1 MFRRWFYFAA
11 GDRNV
16 GIDPTMN
23 PMEQI
28 ANAPGREESLP
39 APLPPET
46 GLEASGSNAVAVIPA
61 ASRVALTLPPIL
73 AGSLTP
79 EIRHRVEHFYSSIY
93 EIFERWVNRPKSVH
107 TRRSYRDGVLSF
119 VRHRGI
125 LWPQEAP
132 ALLTISVA
140 DVQTYRDVLAAV
152 GAAPKTINHRV
163 SALSSFYKY
172 LALSA
177 AELRLPIL
185 VPNPAHSQFIAR
197 ESSDPREETLSLP
210 AARARQLL
218 HMAPGSSLLDCRDRA
233 ILKLYLY
240 SGIRLAA
247 GCFLAVEDFRQDGQ
261 EATLRLRE
269 KGDKRRTIGIH
280 YLAAQAIQEYIE
292 RAKLTSGPLFRPRR
306 HSHTEELAATSMEP
320 RTMWTILKE
329 YLSRLP
335 NALRER
341 ELSDGSKVMECVYTP
356 HSLRATAATLLLDSG
371 VDIMEVKE
379 LLGHRHVTTTQI
391 YDKRRRAVREG
402 ASHKMPL

>member
-1 MFRRWFYFAA
+1 
-11 GDRNV
+11 
-16 GIDPTMN
+16 MN
-23 PMEQI
+23 PMEQT
-28 ANAPGREESLP
+28 ANSPGREEGLP
-39 APLPPET
+39 APLSTET
-46 GLEASGSNAVAVIPA
+46 ALEVAAAHAVTVIPA
-61 ASRVALTLPPIL
+61 ASRGALTLPPIL

-79 EIRHRVEHFYSSIY
+79 EIRSGVEQFYSSLY
-93 EIFERWVNRPKSVH
+93 EFFERWVNRPKSVH

-125 LWPQEAP
+125 LWPQEAT

-140 DVQTYRDVLAAV
+140 DVQTYRDVLAAI

-218 HMAPGSSLLDCRDRA
+218 NLPAGDSVLAHRDRA
-233 ILKLYLY
+233 IVKLYLY
-240 SGIRLAA
+240 SGIRLAT
-247 GCFLAVEDFRQDGQ
+247 GCSLLVEDFRHDGE
-261 EATLRLRE
+261 EATLRLSE
-269 KGDKRRTIGIH
+269 KGDKRRTIGLH
-280 YLAAQAIQEYIE
+280 CVAAQAIQEYIQ
-292 RAKLTSGPLFRPRR
+292 RAELSSGPLFRPRR
-306 HSHTEELAATSMEP
+306 HSHTEELAATTMEP
-320 RTMWTILKE
+320 RTMWTILKD

-341 ELSDGSKVMECVYTP
+341 ELPDGNKVMECVYTP

-391 YDKRRRAVREG
+391 YDKRRRAAREG

>member
-1 MFRRWFYFAA
+1 MQTFTPNSAQSAA
-11 GDRNV
+11 PKSSTPNNNESASH
-16 GIDPTMN
+16 P
-23 PMEQI
+23 Q
-28 ANAPGREESLP
+28 GRELALAALPDALSGSGTLTPSSGDSRLSLP
-39 APLPPET
+39 P
-46 GLEASGSNAVAVIPA
+46 V
-61 ASRVALTLPPIL
+61 L
-73 AGSLTP
+73 AGSVTP
-79 EIRHRVEHFYSSIY
+79 EIRLRVEQFYSGVA
-93 EIFERWVNRPKSVH
+93 ELFERWVHRPKSVH

-119 VRHRGI
+119 VRHRG
-125 LWPQEAP
+125 LVWPREAS
-132 ALLTISVA
+132 ALLLVSVGE
-140 DVQTYRDVLAAV
+140 VQQYRDALAAA

-177 AELRLPIL
+177 AELRLPVVI
-185 VPNPAHSQFIAR
+185 PNPAHSQFIAR
-197 ESSDPREETLSLP
+197 ESSDPREETLSLS

-233 ILKLYLY
+233 ILKLYLF

-247 GCFLAVEDFRQDGQ
+247 GCFLAVEDFRQDGE

-306 HSHTEELAATSMEP
+306 HSHTEDLASTGMDP
-320 RTMWTILKE
+320 RTMWTILKG
-329 YLSRLP
+329 YLSQLP
-335 NALRER
+335 NAMRER
-341 ELSDGSKVMECVYTP
+341 ELPDGSKIRECVYTP

-371 VDIMEVKE
+371 VDIMEVRE

-391 YDKRRRAVREG
+391 YDKRRRATREG

>member
-1 MFRRWFYFAA
+1 
-11 GDRNV
+11 V
-16 GIDPTMN
+16 
-23 PMEQI
+23 
-28 ANAPGREESLP
+28 
-39 APLPPET
+39 
-46 GLEASGSNAVAVIPA
+46 
-61 ASRVALTLPPIL
+61 
-73 AGSLTP
+73 
-79 EIRHRVEHFYSSIY
+79 Y
-93 EIFERWVNRPKSVH
+93 EIFQRWVNRPKSLH
-107 TRRSYRDGVLSF
+107 TRRSYKDGVLSF
-119 VRHRGI
+119 VRYRGM
-125 LWPQEAP
+125 LWPQQAS
-132 ALLTISVA
+132 ALLTVSVA
-140 DVQTYRDVLAAV
+140 EVQEYRDALAVA

-185 VPNPAHSQFIAR
+185 VPNPAHSEFIAR

-218 HMAPGSSLLDCRDRA
+218 NLPTGDSVLAYRDRA
-233 ILKLYLY
+233 IVKLYLY

-247 GCFLAVEDFRQDGQ
+247 GCYLLVEDFRQEGE

-269 KGDKRRTIGIH
+269 KGDKRRTIGLH
-280 YLAAQAIQEYIE
+280 YAAAQAIHEYIQ
-292 RAKLTSGPLFRPRR
+292 RAGLTSGPLFRPRR
-306 HSHTEELAATSMEP
+306 HSHTEELASSAMDP
-320 RTMWTILKE
+320 RTMWTILKTF
-329 YLSRLP
+329 LARVP

-341 ELSDGSKVMECVYTP
+341 ELPDGTKAMECVYTP

-391 YDKRRRAVREG
+391 YDKRRRAAREG